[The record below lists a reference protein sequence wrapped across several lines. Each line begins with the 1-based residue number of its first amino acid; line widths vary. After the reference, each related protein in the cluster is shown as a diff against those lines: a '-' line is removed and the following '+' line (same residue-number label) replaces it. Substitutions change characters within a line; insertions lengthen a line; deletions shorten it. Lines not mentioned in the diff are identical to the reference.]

1 MTWAGRKRGKMDE
14 DSDCHYESSLDLL
27 PLKMEASPFCW
38 LLPVP
43 ALLRHPHLTA
53 KTSALAV
60 LGSRPPVTWLFTPWQ
75 LRLPTSEPVKLVGWP
90 AGHLGAKRSFCTGN
104 VCDALQF
111 YGRKSFSVCVK
122 GSVCVLFT
130 AQLCTS
136 CTSFCKSEPC
146 RINSCIKFPSSAF
159 LQELSCA
166 QFKSM
171 AAIINVPFY
180 STLCRGISNH
190 FTNIRELIP

>member
-53 KTSALAV
+53 KTSALPV

-122 GSVCVLFT
+122 GC
-130 AQLCTS
+130 
-136 CTSFCKSEPC
+136 
-146 RINSCIKFPSSAF
+146 
-159 LQELSCA
+159 
-166 QFKSM
+166 
-171 AAIINVPFY
+171 FY
-180 STLCRGISNH
+180 SQLNSALPALHSANQSLAGLTAALSFLAVHFCRSFLEHSSN
-190 FTNIRELIP
+190 LWLQ